1 MYKFIAGGLLM
12 AAMAASPVWAGE
24 AAPLIGEA
32 EAVRAQ
38 ELSPASYAAAKDAYA
53 AQKTA
58 EAERYAQ
65 QAITNSL
72 SMSRNFPKLIES
84 RDRMHA
90 SGTPERRQDLSDRA
104 EEAFADVVAAVES
117 GDMRRARKSSET
129 ATLLTYQAEVVAARE
144 QLTRPIARAIAEAR
158 KADGKTYAPLSFGK
172 AADGLKKVERLV
184 SSNPAA
190 RGQLYNESRNS
201 VESARTSQQI
211 AGLGKQLKKDPA
223 QVEGWVNSRNND
235 MATIALALKMNLGS
249 AATSDER
256 VKLITEAIASMRSG
270 YELQLTETNQQLAD
284 ASKQIATLQ
293 GNLSELDDTRSSL
306 GQARYTL
313 QLKRDAEAK
322 IARLA
327 KLFDPSQVELFLTT
341 DADVIIRM
349 KAIAFPSGSAI
360 IPSESYD
367 LLELASQAIDLF
379 DDRAVRVEGHTD
391 SMGNDD
397 YNQSLSE
404 RRAITVQEYLDA
416 RFIDN
421 KRTITSTG
429 FGESRPVANNEKAE
443 GRSKNRRIDIVL
455 LAPVMSEPQSA
466 EQ

>member
-1 MYKFIAGGLLM
+1 MMYKFIVGGLFI
-12 AAMAASPVWAGE
+12 AAMAAAPAWAGE
-24 AAPLIGEA
+24 AAPLMGEA

-38 ELSPASYAAAKDAYA
+38 ELSPLSYVAAKDAYA

-58 EAERYAQ
+58 EADKYAQ

-90 SGTPERRQDLSDRA
+90 SGTPERRQDLTERA
-104 EEAFADVVAAVES
+104 EEAFAVVVAAVEA
-117 GDMRRARKSSET
+117 GDMRRARKGSET

-184 SSNPAA
+184 NSNPAA

-201 VESARTSQQI
+201 IESAHTSEQI
-211 AGLGKQLKKDPA
+211 AGLGKQLKMDPA
-223 QVEGWVNSRNND
+223 EVEAWVNSRNND
-235 MATIALALKMNLGS
+235 MATIALALKVNLTG
-249 AATSDER
+249 APSDER
-256 VKLITEAIASMRSG
+256 VKLITEAITRMRSD
-270 YELQLTETNQQLAD
+270 YDLQLAD
-284 ASKQIATLQ
+284 ANQQIATLQ

-306 GQARYTL
+306 GQARYKL

-349 KAIAFPSGSAI
+349 KSIGFPSGSAI

-404 RRAITVQEYLDA
+404 RRAVTVQEYLDA

-421 KRTITSTG
+421 KRTITATG
-429 FGESRPVANNEKAE
+429 FGENRPVANNEKAE

-455 LAPVMSEPQSA
+455 IAPVMGDPQSA
-466 EQ
+466 GQ